1 MNAFSLEIA
10 VKSTIEEILCVS
22 SAEINDNTTIEQL
35 GFDSMDF
42 LDFIYKL
49 EEKIEK
55 NIDVKKIEFK
65 QIEKYTI
72 LELINELQKV

>member
-65 QIEKYTI
+65 EVEKYTI